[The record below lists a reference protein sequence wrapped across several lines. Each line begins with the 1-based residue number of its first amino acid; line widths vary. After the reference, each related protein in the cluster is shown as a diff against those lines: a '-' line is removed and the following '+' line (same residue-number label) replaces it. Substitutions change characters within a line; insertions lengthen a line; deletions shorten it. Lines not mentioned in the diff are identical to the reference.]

1 MYEITLNALKTANNE
16 RLWFNTYVK
25 YGKAFLALGDFN
37 EVNRIVR
44 ELDVRSFNA
53 TPSIFAYLIST
64 TAGGMGINLAS
75 ADIVVLFDTSWN
87 PQNDLQAQDR
97 AHRVSH

>member
-1 MYEITLNALKTANNE
+1 MGADCAA
-16 RLWFNTYVK
+16 K
-25 YGKAFLALGDFN
+25 YGPRGRGYLRLDGDT
-37 EVNRIVR
+37 NRIVR

-64 TAGGMGINLAS
+64 TAGGMGINLVS